1 MIKFGSQLRILISM
15 LNHWVND
22 LHISVA
28 IPKCYPANFQWAINS
43 DVKQMIQMLNAK
55 LLEDLRHSFSIRDDL
70 DNKSNSS
77 IVLMP
82 RNYKG
87 NNLPKK

>member
-1 MIKFGSQLRILISM
+1 M
-15 LNHWVND
+15 LNHTVNG

-55 LLEDLRHSFSIRDDL
+55 LLEDSWHSFSIRDDL

-82 RNYKG
+82 RNYK
-87 NNLPKK
+87 